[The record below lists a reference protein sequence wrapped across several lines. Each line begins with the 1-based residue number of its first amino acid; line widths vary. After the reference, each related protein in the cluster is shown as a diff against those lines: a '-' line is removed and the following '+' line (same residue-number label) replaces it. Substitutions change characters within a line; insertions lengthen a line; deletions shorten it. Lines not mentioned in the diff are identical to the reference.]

1 MHVLLTGATGFIG
14 RRVAQ
19 RLLAHGHS
27 VRCLVRRSSDL
38 SSLQPAPVEVWAGD
52 VTDPASLTGALEG
65 VQAVVHLVGII
76 KERQP
81 AATFE
86 RVHVHGT
93 RNLAQAAKAA
103 GVSRFLFLSGIG
115 AQANPDY
122 PYLLTKWQAE
132 ELIKGSDIPYTI
144 LRSSVVF
151 GPGDEFMNQLAAL
164 VRRPPAGD
172 RTLAPFVPIIG
183 SGKTRFQP
191 IFVEDVAECLV
202 RALGNP
208 EMAGQL
214 IEIGGP
220 EQLSYEEL
228 VDMIM
233 DTLGIHRP
241 KIHVPVLLMR
251 PAVALMPLIYKDP
264 PITTDQLKMIHLD
277 NIAEPA
283 GVSRIFGFQPA
294 RLREKLGYVVEES
307 QVHPR

>member
-14 RRVAQ
+14 TRVVQ
-19 RLLAHGHS
+19 RLVAHGHS
-27 VRCLVRRSSDL
+27 VRCLVRRTSDL
-38 SSLQPAPVEVWAGD
+38 SPLQAAPIEVWAGD
-52 VTDPASLTGALEG
+52 VTDLSSLASALEG
-65 VQAVVHLVGII
+65 IQAVVHLVGII
-76 KERQP
+76 KERPP

-103 GVSRFLFLSGIG
+103 GVSRILFLSGIG
-115 AQANPDY
+115 AQPNPAY

-132 ELIKGSDIPYTI
+132 ELIKGSGVPYTI

-151 GPGDEFMNQLAAL
+151 GSGDEFMNRLATL
-164 VRRPPAGD
+164 VRRPPTGD

-202 RALGNP
+202 RALVNP
-208 EMAGQL
+208 EMAGKL

-220 EQLSYEEL
+220 EQFTYEQL
-228 VDMIM
+228 VDVIM

-241 KIHVPVLLMR
+241 KIHISVLLMR
-251 PAVALMPLIYKDP
+251 PAVALMPLVYEDP
-264 PITTDQLKMIHLD
+264 PITKDQLKMIHLD
-277 NIAEPA
+277 NVAEA
-283 GVSRIFGFQPA
+283 DVVSRIFGFQPA
-294 RLREKLGYVVEES
+294 RLRDKLGYVVEES
-307 QVHPR
+307 K